1 MFKNLPVK
9 VQKKIEEKIFETV
22 LSELYNK
29 SLSEKEH
36 LSIIKWYNSNFNYK
50 NDIIYDSF
58 KLIYSNKKTLNN
70 DKETIAEKLYS
81 KLALEYI
88 KSKYNKLDSR
98 NIQIN
103 LYKTHINPVETTM
116 KKPIWGFTINELK
129 EYFKN
134 IDSNSSNLKRS
145 VYSFIKNYT
154 DWIICNKGLSDVN
167 NIKLI
172 NIEELISVDSKK
184 LINDLYGLKNFYDE
198 ISILEKQTGIQNI
211 ILFVMARYGIMGAD
225 LEDAL
230 SLRISDIEND
240 KVNIYR
246 NNVLKTTV
254 PIDEDFKFWCS
265 KANAVKSNA
274 KTDTIVKSINN
285 NCSGEVSE
293 RAIYTRINQSKANF
307 RLKDLY
313 RSRVFDLVL
322 EKRRIRKIKTTDIQ
336 NVLLMLDPSSSKGKY
351 HSFKIWYENLTG
363 DKVYSANTKDRSLK
377 DKNAENFV
385 NELRE
390 RLNYY

>member
-1 MFKNLPVK
+1 
-9 VQKKIEEKIFETV
+9 
-22 LSELYNK
+22 
-29 SLSEKEH
+29 
-36 LSIIKWYNSNFNYK
+36 
-50 NDIIYDSF
+50 
-58 KLIYSNKKTLNN
+58 
-70 DKETIAEKLYS
+70 
-81 KLALEYI
+81 
-88 KSKYNKLDSR
+88 
-98 NIQIN
+98 
-103 LYKTHINPVETTM
+103 M
-116 KKPIWGFTINELK
+116 KKPIWGFTIDELK

-134 IDSNSSNLKRS
+134 INSNSSNLKRS
-145 VYSFIKNYT
+145 IYSFIKNYT
-154 DWIICNKGLSDVN
+154 DWIISSKGLTNVN
-167 NIKLI
+167 NIKFI
-172 NIEELISVDSKK
+172 NIEKLTSVDSKS
-184 LINDLYGLKNFYDE
+184 LIDDLYGLKNFYNE

-230 SLRISDIEND
+230 SLRITDIEND

-254 PIDEDFKFWCS
+254 PIDENFKFWCD
-265 KANAVKSNA
+265 KANEVVSSAE
-274 KTDTIVKSINN
+274 TDTIIKSINK
-285 NCSGEVSE
+285 NCLGEISE
-293 RAIYTRINQSKANF
+293 RAVYTRINQSKANF

-363 DKVYSANTKDRSLK
+363 DKVYSANTKDGSLK
-377 DKNAENFV
+377 DKNSEKFV
-385 NELRE
+385 DELRE

>member
-1 MFKNLPVK
+1 MFKNLPIKVK
-9 VQKKIEEKIFETV
+9 KKIEEKIFEIV

-29 SLSEKEH
+29 SLSEKEL
-36 LSIIKWYNSNFNYK
+36 LSIIKWYNDNFNYK

-58 KLIYSNKKTLNN
+58 KLIRSNKKTSNSN
-70 DKETIAEKLYS
+70 KETITEKLYS

-116 KKPIWGFTINELK
+116 KKPIWGFTIDELK

-134 IDSNSSNLKRS
+134 INSNSSNLKRS
-145 VYSFIKNYT
+145 IYSFIKNYT
-154 DWIICNKGLSDVN
+154 DWIISSKGLTNVN
-167 NIKLI
+167 NIKFI
-172 NIEELISVDSKK
+172 NIEKLTSVDSKS
-184 LINDLYGLKNFYDE
+184 LIDDLYGLKNFHNE

-211 ILFVMARYGIMGAD
+211 ILFVMARYGIMGID

-230 SLRISDIEND
+230 SLRISDVKDN

-254 PIDEDFKFWCS
+254 PIDEDFKLWCI
-265 KANAVKSNA
+265 KANAVKSNCQ
-274 KTDTIVKSINN
+274 TDTIVKSVYNDCFGKI
-285 NCSGEVSE
+285 SE
-293 RAIYTRINQSKANF
+293 RAVYSRINQSKANF

-322 EKRRIRKIKTTDIQ
+322 EKRRVRKIKTTDIQ

-363 DKVYSANTKDRSLK
+363 DKVYSANTKDRSLN